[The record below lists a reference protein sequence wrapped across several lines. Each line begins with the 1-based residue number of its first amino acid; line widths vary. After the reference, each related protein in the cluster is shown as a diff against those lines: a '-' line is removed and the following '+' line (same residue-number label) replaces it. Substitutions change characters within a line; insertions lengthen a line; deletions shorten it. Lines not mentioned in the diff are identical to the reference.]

1 MLDEL
6 LPVLEVLDVEEA
18 GDEAEDAVVSVEFPS
33 PTPLELPLGGE
44 AADAAT
50 DDLDE
55 LPGGEVSPDPAL
67 LVPGAT
73 KGVGLFLDVDVVK
86 SCGDATLVDDVESAY
101 LQLDVDGADGAEAPC
116 RRGVVGSAWSCCCG

>member
-1 MLDEL
+1 MPEGFPLLDEL
-6 LPVLEVLDVEEA
+6 LPVLDVLDVEEA

-33 PTPLELPLGGE
+33 ATPLELPLGGE

-73 KGVGLFLDVDVVK
+73 KGVGLFLEVDVVR
-86 SCGDATLVDDVESAY
+86 S
-101 LQLDVDGADGAEAPC
+101 
-116 RRGVVGSAWSCCCG
+116 

>member
-1 MLDEL
+1 M
-6 LPVLEVLDVEEA
+6 LEVLDVEDA

-73 KGVGLFLDVDVVK
+73 RGVGLFLDVDVVR
-86 SCGDATLVDDVESAY
+86 SWGDATLVDDVESAY
-101 LQLDVDGADGAEAPC
+101 LQLDVEAADGAVAPWSS
-116 RRGVVGSAWSCCCG
+116 GVVGSA

>member
-6 LPVLEVLDVEEA
+6 LPVLDVLDVEEA

-55 LPGGEVSPDPAL
+55 LPGGEVSPDAAL

-73 KGVGLFLDVDVVK
+73 CKGVGLFLEVDVVR

-101 LQLDVDGADGAEAPC
+101 LQLDVDGADGADAPC
-116 RRGVVGSAWSCCCG
+116 NRGVVGSACNCC

>member
-1 MLDEL
+1 MFPLLDEL

-18 GDEAEDAVVSVEFPS
+18 GDEAEDAVVSAEFPS

-55 LPGGEVSPDPAL
+55 LPGGEVNPDAAL
-67 LVPGAT
+67 LVPGVT
-73 KGVGLFLDVDVVK
+73 KGVGLFLEVDVVK

-101 LQLDVDGADGAEAPC
+101 LQLDVDGAEGAEAPC
-116 RRGVVGSAWSCCCG
+116 RRGVVGSA

>member
-1 MLDEL
+1 M
-6 LPVLEVLDVEEA
+6 LEVLDVEEA
-18 GDEAEDAVVSVEFPS
+18 GDEAEEAVVSVEFPS

-55 LPGGEVSPDPAL
+55 LPGGEVNPDPAL

-86 SCGDATLVDDVESAY
+86 SWGDATPVDDVESAY
-101 LQLDVDGADGAEAPC
+101 LQLDVDGADGVEVPC
-116 RRGVVGSAWSCCCG
+116 RRGVVGSA